1 MSLREELKENFA
13 DYCTVNEMK
22 VDCNKNLCVSCER
35 DFYKKIAFKNIELLH
50 QERQAKEELLEA
62 VQRLFDLRKRKKVR
76 IFNAEVSFDKEIE
89 QLITKHTQER

>member
-1 MSLREELKENFA
+1 MSLREEFEKEKCN
-13 DYCTVNEMK
+13 NEECK
-22 VDCNKNLCVSCER
+22 EKCPRPCGCYIEWLEKR
-35 DFYKKIAFKNIELLH
+35 DEKREKLLY
-50 QERQAKEELLEA
+50 QKRQAKEELLEA